1 MAWPIQLKRGFHM
14 DYVGFLIVFAMTT
27 LLLPFTAAAEKPF
40 GQLDVPFVPTPDEV
54 VTRMLKVANVQ
65 SSDYVID
72 LGSGDGRIAIA
83 AVRDFGARAA
93 LGIDIDPD
101 RISEARANAEQ
112 ANVADRVKFENQ
124 DLFETDFSK
133 ASVLTMYL
141 LPDVNLKL
149 RPKVLNLT
157 PGTRVVSHAFHMGD
171 WESDAYERIGTRSV
185 YLWIVPANVEG
196 RWDIRGPNG
205 DVSIAL
211 EQAYQHIHGSAQAKG
226 REAMPVNGQLRG
238 ADIRFSVG
246 NGDTVQ
252 KYVGRV
258 RGDTMV
264 AVTEAGAVEGW
275 RASRR

>member
-1 MAWPIQLKRGFHM
+1 MACFIQLGRSFRMNFG
-14 DYVGFLIVFAMTT
+14 VFLIFLAMTT
-27 LLLPFTAAAEKPF
+27 LLIPFTAGAAKPF
-40 GQLDVPFVPTPDEV
+40 GQLDVPFVPTPEEV
-54 VTRMLKVANVQ
+54 VERMLKVANVQ
-65 SSDYVID
+65 PSDYVID

-83 AVRDFGARAA
+83 AVRDFGARGA

-112 ANVADRVKFENQ
+112 ANVDDRVKFQNQ
-124 DLFETDFSK
+124 DLFETDFTK
-133 ASVLTMYL
+133 ATVLTMYL

-185 YLWIVPANVEG
+185 YLWIVPANVDG
-196 RWDIRGPNG
+196 QWDISGPNG
-205 DVSIAL
+205 NVSITL
-211 EQAYQHIHGSAQAKG
+211 EQAFQNVQGSAQSKG
-226 REAMPVNGQLRG
+226 QDAMPVNGQLRG
-238 ADIRFSVG
+238 ADIHFSVG
-246 NGDTVQ
+246 NGDTAQ

-264 AVTEAGAVEGW
+264 AVAETGAVQGW

>member
-1 MAWPIQLKRGFHM
+1 MRFGRNSSISNG
-14 DYVGFLIVFAMTT
+14 VFLLFLAMTT
-27 LLLPFTAAAEKPF
+27 LLLPFTAGAAKPF
-40 GQLDVPFVPTPDEV
+40 GQLDVPFVPTPEEV
-54 VTRMLKVANVQ
+54 VERMLKVANVQ
-65 SSDYVID
+65 PSDFVID

-83 AVRDFGARAA
+83 AVRDFGARGA

-171 WESDAYERIGTRSV
+171 WESDAYERVGTRSV

-196 RWDIRGPNG
+196 QWDISGPNG
-205 DVSIAL
+205 DVSVAL
-211 EQAYQHIHGSAQAKG
+211 EQAFQNVQGSAQLKG
-226 REAMPVNGQLRG
+226 QEAMPVNGHLRG

-246 NGDTVQ
+246 NGDTAQ

-264 AVTEAGAVEGW
+264 AVAEAGAVQGW